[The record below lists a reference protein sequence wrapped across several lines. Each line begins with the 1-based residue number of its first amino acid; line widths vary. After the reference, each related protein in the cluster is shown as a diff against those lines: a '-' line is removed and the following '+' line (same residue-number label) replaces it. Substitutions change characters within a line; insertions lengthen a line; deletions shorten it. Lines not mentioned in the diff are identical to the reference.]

1 MAHHGAARQQLHMLI
16 RDHMGQPRLFPDS
29 GAPEEARLSHVI
41 TDKHVEL
48 LPGRT
53 MVGHTAYPIVI
64 AKGSVI

>member
-1 MAHHGAARQQLHMLI
+1 MVNSI
-16 RDHMGQPRLFPDS
+16 LFPGVTVEK
-29 GAPEEARLSHVI
+29 GAKVEDCILFRGTAVREAARLSHVI

>member
-1 MAHHGAARQQLHMLI
+1 MVNSI
-16 RDHMGQPRLFPDS
+16 LFPGVTVEK
-29 GAPEEARLSHVI
+29 GAKVEDCILFRGTTVREEARLSHVI

-64 AKGSVI
+64 AKGRVI